1 MKKVTT
7 NMTFGQILFVLSI
20 LFASSLMFF
29 YFGAKFGGDILA
41 LSGDGDKNVSDD
53 EPFLPDDRVSREI
66 RDIIANHEQK
76 LDFHAAVSAAG
87 VIPTVAA
94 KKDDTKA
101 SVLKVGS
108 SGALPQPVAAE
119 PEKPAEVAAKPA
131 PEVAIVPA
139 QKIEIKPVPAPQ
151 PAVTPKMASKDSAQ
165 KVFMPGDLPAIPFS
179 NVTDVKSSS
188 PPQAKLTPP
197 VAKPAPKP
205 VIVAKKPQEEKLRV
219 LMPEAPTKP
228 VAVAVYNSSTDMS
241 VVSSEPVAVRKNYRL
256 QVGSFAQKSSALASK
271 AEWEKRGYAV
281 RLIETTVPGKG
292 TWYRLNIG
300 GYDSLA
306 AVQDEQRKIMTRY
319 RQTAMVL
326 GE

>member
-41 LSGDGDKNVSDD
+41 LSGDGDKNVADD

-66 RDIIANHEQK
+66 RDIIASHEQK
-76 LDFHAAVSAAG
+76 LDFHAAVSDAG

-94 KKDDTKA
+94 KKDDAKA
-101 SVLKVGS
+101 PVLKVGS

-119 PEKPAEVAAKPA
+119 PEKPAEVAVKPA
-131 PEVAIVPA
+131 PEVVVVPV
-139 QKIEIKPVPAPQ
+139 QKIEIKSIPTPQ
-151 PAVTPKMASKDSAQ
+151 STVIQKTASKDSAQ

-179 NVTDVKSSS
+179 DAADVKPPS
-188 PPQAKLTPP
+188 PSQAKGIPP

-205 VIVAKKPQEEKLRV
+205 VVVAKKPQEEKLRV
-219 LMPEAPTKP
+219 LMPSAPVKPAAVVVEP
-228 VAVAVYNSSTDMS
+228 VASTSVAPQES
-241 VVSSEPVAVRKNYRL
+241 VAVRKNYRL

-281 RLIETTVPGKG
+281 RLVETSVPGKG

-306 AVQDEQRKIMTRY
+306 AVQDAQRKIMTRY